1 VPSAAPAW
9 PPRDAEHLLVSAAE
23 MAALEQQLFA
33 SGLPVAALM
42 EKAALAM
49 AQRLRVRLGAATVA
63 PSPPPS
69 PPLSPPLPLPALP
82 PGSQPAATATTTA
95 ALVLVGPG
103 HNGGDGLVIARELHL
118 AGIPVRLWSPFDRHR
133 PLTEAH
139 LRHALWLGIP
149 RLAEPPEPRAPCLWI
164 DALFGTGQNRRP
176 GEPLEALLEARQ
188 RLRPGRLVAVDGPT
202 GICADSGRL
211 LGTGAATAALTWC
224 LGLRKRGLLQ
234 DAAIA
239 RVGQVELVPLDLP
252 QRLLEGL
259 PAATPLVLGAA
270 DLASA
275 PGPRL
280 DPAAAK
286 YGRGRLL
293 LVCGSHRY
301 RGAAA
306 LALAGA
312 SASGCG
318 SLRAVLPD
326 GMADALWL
334 RHPDVVLET
343 DLPSDAAGALQLAP
357 LVPLRLERLDAL
369 LLGPGLGLPA
379 AVALGE
385 DCAPAG
391 GRAEEREA
399 ELWEQL
405 RTFPG
410 LLLLDADG
418 LNRLAQ
424 RQAGAGAHWLRQRC
438 GPSWIT
444 PHRGEFDRLFPQWAD
459 QPPLAAAAAAA
470 TACGAAVLLKGARS
484 VVAAADGRL
493 WQLGEAAAEAA
504 RAGLG
509 DTLAGYAAGRG
520 AMAMAEAMAAAGA
533 MGAMGAAAAPAGA
546 AGSGAGELDASLLAA
561 AALEHAEAGL
571 RCLRRL
577 GRGGVTP
584 MAVAE
589 QLGRRRTGDRF
600 DPGSGRN
607 PEEDQLG
614 WR

>member
-1 VPSAAPAW
+1 MSNRPCW
-9 PPRDAEHLLVSAAE
+9 PPRDADHLLVSAAE
-23 MAALEQQLFA
+23 MVALEQQLFA
-33 SGLPVAALM
+33 SGLPVEALM

-49 AQRLRVRLGAATVA
+49 VRRLRKRLGAGRQE
-63 PSPPPS
+63 PNPPW
-69 PPLSPPLPLPALP
+69 L
-82 PGSQPAATATTTA
+82 AAAGV
-95 ALVLVGPG
+95 LVLVGPG

-118 AGIPVRLWSPFDRHR
+118 AGIPVRLWTPFERHR

-149 RLAEPPEPRAPCLWI
+149 RLQAPPEASDPSLWV
-164 DALFGTGQNRRP
+164 DALFGTGQNRPP
-176 GEPLEALLEARQ
+176 GESLEVLLEARQ

-202 GICADSGRL
+202 GLCSDSGRL

-239 RVGQVELVPLDLP
+239 RVGRLELVPLALP
-252 QRLLEGL
+252 PPLLEGL
-259 PAATPLVLGAA
+259 PGTTPLTLSGA
-270 DLASA
+270 DLATA
-275 PGPRL
+275 PWPEP

-293 LVCGSHRY
+293 LVAGSARY

-326 GMADALWL
+326 VMADALWL
-334 RHPDVVLET
+334 RHPDVVLEA
-343 DLPSDAAGALQLAP
+343 DLPSDAAGALLLAP
-357 LVPLRLERLDAL
+357 LARLRLERLDAL

-379 AVALGE
+379 APGQ
-385 DCAPAG
+385 DCPPAR
-391 GRAEEREA
+391 GRAEECESEA
-399 ELWEQL
+399 WEQL

-459 QPPLAAAAAAA
+459 QPPLSAAAAAA
-470 TACGAAVLLKGARS
+470 TASGAAVLLKGARS

-493 WQLGEAAAEAA
+493 WQLGQAAAEAA

-520 AMAMAEAMAAAGA
+520 AMAMA
-533 MGAMGAAAAPAGA
+533 
-546 AGSGAGELDASLLAA
+546 AGSGELDASLLAA

-589 QLGRRRTGDRF
+589 ELGRCRTGDGF
-600 DPGSGRN
+600 DPESGKKSKENQNRK
-607 PEEDQLG
+607 
-614 WR
+614 